1 MYKKIFLCLSFALF
15 FFACMGLYAVQE
27 QDLITTSGKSVI
39 IKPGLDFEYFSM
51 IMDLKDEDASADMSL
66 YLIKA
71 NCEFEFQNGL
81 FLTATLGYAVN
92 NFKSMIFR
100 DLPISVELD
109 VEGVGGY
116 LFGGSLR
123 KTLAYF
129 NDFEIE
135 GQGDFV
141 YNYGTEK
148 SWPVPGL
155 SVSGEVTGKPTWM
168 RIVAGPK
175 IIYGGFENIY
185 PYAALNFYKLW
196 GTFTMDQTI
205 EDLTGKE
212 EKSMSGKNF
221 INAVLGTDIIASEFL
236 HLRGQ
241 LEILPHSD
249 GSNFGFLIGFRYLF

>member
-148 SWPVPGL
+148 TGINRN
-155 SVSGEVTGKPTWM
+155 SG
-168 RIVAGPK
+168 I
-175 IIYGGFENIY
+175 
-185 PYAALNFYKLW
+185 
-196 GTFTMDQTI
+196 Q
-205 EDLTGKE
+205 
-212 EKSMSGKNF
+212 
-221 INAVLGTDIIASEFL
+221 
-236 HLRGQ
+236 
-241 LEILPHSD
+241 
-249 GSNFGFLIGFRYLF
+249 